1 MVSDVLLCVCV
12 CVEVEDEEEEEQCQ
26 DIDVARFVLKEVD
39 SAGITVAAADRF
51 SRVQPS
57 SETDGET

>member
-1 MVSDVLLCVCV
+1 MVSDVLLCV

-57 SETDGET
+57 SETDGEM

>member
-1 MVSDVLLCVCV
+1 M

-57 SETDGET
+57 SETDGEM